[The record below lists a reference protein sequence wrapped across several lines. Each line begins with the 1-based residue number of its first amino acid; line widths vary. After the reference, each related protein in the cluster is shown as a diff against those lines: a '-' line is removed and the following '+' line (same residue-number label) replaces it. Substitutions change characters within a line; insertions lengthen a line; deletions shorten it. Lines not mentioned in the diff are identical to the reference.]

1 MHKTRSI
8 IHVTVG
14 DNNWD
19 PTPEQIEA
27 IRSEFAGAV
36 SETGIDEECSVAVTR
51 KGVVSHLL
59 SPTITASDC
68 DEAEVAK
75 YGNWPF
81 TVNVCV
87 ISLSLAAVLIAIILK

>member
-1 MHKTRSI
+1 MQKTRSI

-19 PTPEQIEA
+19 PTPEEIEA
-27 IRSEFAGAV
+27 IRSEFADAV
-36 SETGIDEECSVAVTR
+36 SEAGIDEECSVAVPR
-51 KGVVSHLL
+51 KGVEPVIT
-59 SPTITASDC
+59 TITASDC